1 MVTVTPSEPESS
13 ALRSRSL
20 PAEGP
25 WVEGSGRLKL
35 HSNRN
40 PKRLSPRG
48 GSQEADREDQKV
60 PWQAAWVAHTMGSE
74 DIDPTSMGFR
84 VTFDWVRGRR
94 IRAILSK
101 PPFLLQTVLS
111 SQESVCSVSSP
122 NKGRAP
128 RKEGLRG
135 VESLGTRPCSCLPS
149 CRASAPEQTP

>member
-13 ALRSRSL
+13 AFESRSL

-60 PWQAAWVAHTMGSE
+60 PWQAACVATMGSE

-84 VTFDWVRGRR
+84 VTFNWVRGLR
-94 IRAILSK
+94 IRAILSRNLSCFRLYSQISN
-101 PPFLLQTVLS
+101 PFALCQAPIK
-111 SQESVCSVSSP
+111 EERP
-122 NKGRAP
+122 GRKA
-128 RKEGLRG
+128 
-135 VESLGTRPCSCLPS
+135 
-149 CRASAPEQTP
+149 